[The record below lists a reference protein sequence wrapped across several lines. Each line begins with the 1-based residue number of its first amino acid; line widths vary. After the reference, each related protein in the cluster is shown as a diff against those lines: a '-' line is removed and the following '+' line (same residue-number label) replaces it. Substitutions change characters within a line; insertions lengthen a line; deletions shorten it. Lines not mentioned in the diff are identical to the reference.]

1 MKTRNYNIFNSIA
14 LLRIGM
20 AVLFFS
26 FAVQAFAQEGSGNWK
41 RSQTDRTTELFV
53 PAVGYMGKQIS
64 RVVPTFLI

>member
-1 MKTRNYNIFNSIA
+1 MGWS
-14 LLRIGM
+14 
-20 AVLFFS
+20 S
-26 FAVQAFAQEGSGNWK
+26 AFAQEGSGNWK